1 MYYSYWF
8 LVDLIILLKGKFF
21 FLQEWKKRMEL
32 KIQFYD
38 CITCFYMGKQSEE
51 QQKWG
56 ECLAYYTGAFNKLN
70 ECIKQGKVSTI

>member
-1 MYYSYWF
+1 
-8 LVDLIILLKGKFF
+8 
-21 FLQEWKKRMEL
+21 MEL

>member
-1 MYYSYWF
+1 
-8 LVDLIILLKGKFF
+8 
-21 FLQEWKKRMEL
+21 MEL

-70 ECIKQGKVSTI
+70 ECIKQGKVSTICGKVSTI